1 MALPAHSLE
10 RSRTTRLMLGWPSSH
25 CATGRAATHRQLQAD
40 RVAEAGQ
47 IGRMAP
53 VPAVDGMAW
62 SQAGRTSRVRSG
74 RPDGEFDPFRPCAAD
89 PLNPAGRKR
98 KMFVH
103 CSK

>member
-1 MALPAHSLE
+1 MSLMNKNWPGLIE
-10 RSRTTRLMLGWPSSH
+10 EFSLMLADNLDDYPNHDVTGWM
-25 CATGRAATHRQLQAD
+25 
-40 RVAEAGQ
+40 AEGS
-47 IGRMAP
+47 RMAP

-74 RPDGEFDPFRPCAAD
+74 GPDGKFDPFRPCAAD